1 MRFAFTEDQLM
12 LRDTVRELFRRECSA
27 DKLRDVWQG
36 SETRFADVWAKLAD
50 MGVITM
56 LADDD
61 AGGMSMT
68 ELDMVLILE
77 ESGRTALPDPLV
89 ETAAVAVPLLSE
101 LSDDVP
107 ARATWLDAAGAGKA
121 IVAVGLDNA
130 SFVPFGAEADLLLLR
145 RGDELH
151 AVANDAVTAEPV
163 RSVDHARPLAT
174 VTWEPSADS
183 LLLSGTAARLA
194 CERAYNRGTLG
205 AAAQL
210 LGLGQH
216 MLDMTVAYVKERH
229 QFGKPIGSFQA
240 LKHKLAD
247 TLIQLEFA
255 RPVVYRAA
263 YSLAH
268 GDADAAVHVS
278 MAKAH
283 ASDAASFAAKAA
295 LQCHGA
301 MGYSFEYDLHLWMKR
316 AWALASAWGDAR
328 WHRRR
333 VSQTL
338 FA

>member
-1 MRFAFTEDQLM
+1 M
-12 LRDTVRELFRRECSA
+12 LRDTVRELFRRECTA
-27 DKLRDVWQG
+27 DKVRAVWE
-36 SETRFADVWAKLAD
+36 SDATRLEQVWKKLAD
-50 MGVITM
+50 MGVVAM
-56 LADDD
+56 LADEN
-61 AGGMSMT
+61 AGGMSMN
-68 ELDMVLILE
+68 ELDLVLILE
-77 ESGRTALPDPLV
+77 ESGRAALPDPLV
-89 ETAAVAVPLLSE
+89 ETTAVAVPLLNE
-101 LSDDVP
+101 LDDGNELK
-107 ARATWLDAAGAGKA
+107 RTWLDAAASGKA
-121 IVAVGLDNA
+121 IVGLGLNGE

-145 RGDELH
+145 RGDQLH
-151 AVANDAVTAEPV
+151 ALAKGDADVTLV

-174 VTWEPSADS
+174 ITWDPTPDTLVLE
-183 LLLSGTAARLA
+183 GTAARLA
-194 CERAYNRGTLG
+194 CERAYNRGALG

-210 LGLGQH
+210 LGLTRH
-216 MLDMTVAYVKERH
+216 MLDMTVEYVKARH

-268 GDADAAVHVS
+268 DDADAATHVS

-283 ASDAASFAAKAA
+283 ASDAATFAAKAT

-301 MGYSFEYDLHLWMKR
+301 LGYSFEYDLHLWMKR